1 MVGQLKK
8 IDGNRSKSSDKRR
21 KKTLFRRLLRRA
33 KHHGVK
39 LIHTED
45 SKISKVMI
53 APGDWEPM
61 TFEVFIADNKL
72 MVRNDKWGLD
82 EADVLIPNIND

>member
-1 MVGQLKK
+1 MVGQLEK
-8 IDGNRSKSSDKRR
+8 IDGNRTRSSEKRR

-39 LIHTED
+39 LIHNEEG
-45 SKISKVMI
+45 KISKVVI
-53 APGDWEPM
+53 APGNWEPM
-61 TFEVFIADNKL
+61 MFEVFIADSKL

-82 EADVLIPNIND
+82 EANILIPNIND